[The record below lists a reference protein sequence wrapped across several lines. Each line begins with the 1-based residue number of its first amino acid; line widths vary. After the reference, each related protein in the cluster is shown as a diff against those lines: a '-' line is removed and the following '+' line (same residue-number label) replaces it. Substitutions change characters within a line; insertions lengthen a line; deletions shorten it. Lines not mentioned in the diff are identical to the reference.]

1 MYEKRELVRED
12 FQDMFFEDKTVL
24 CTRSTQYLRKWVA
37 TCNKAMRKNQ
47 MENQVEHDTKKEKIR
62 KRHKEK
68 QVEVEVYEKD
78 KTVKSYSKKHREWED
93 RHKKQMVKHG
103 RTNG

>member
-1 MYEKRELVRED
+1 
-12 FQDMFFEDKTVL
+12 MFFEDKTVL

-68 QVEVEVYEKD
+68 QVEVEVYEKH
-78 KTVKSYSKKHREWED
+78 KTVQSYSKKHKEWKD
-93 RHKKQMVKHG
+93 RQKSKWCSKGGQMD
-103 RTNG
+103 N